1 MIKRGGYYMKSH
13 YELDEK
19 TRQRIIE
26 LVKTC
31 NKLGLGNVSFK
42 YYRRMMEFFMSDKGN
57 HWQLVVVRPFGKRD
71 IYKIVNGLITY
82 EFTGEE
88 DTGEEDS
95 ENED

>member
-1 MIKRGGYYMKSH
+1 MKSH